1 MQFSQAF
8 RTIMESREYTHE
20 ELAEEVGVS
29 RQSVT
34 QMLRKGNPS
43 LDALAKYLRPLG
55 YRVVLVPVGAK
66 LTQDSYVVEGGDHA

>member
-8 RTIMESREYTHE
+8 RNILSARDCTQQ
-20 ELAEEVGVS
+20 ELADEVGVS
-29 RQSVT
+29 RISVAT
-34 QMLRKGNPS
+34 LLRRGNPS
-43 LDALAKYLRPLG
+43 VGVATKYLRPLG